1 MYLLV
6 LQFFLI
12 FAIAILAISIVV
24 INKKMK
30 GHSDPQRYAL
40 KVIGFGSLDAFL
52 PMALWGL
59 IEIIEPHSGYGMIQ
73 HIIGFLFM
81 GIGACIIAK
90 GFYILYKLNK
100 DNANIR
106 KSGFV
111 LAIIGSILCCYHSFQ
126 IVFLDYFSG
135 ADIQF
140 VFILFAITSVIMALA
155 CFKLSRYYTRF
166 RGAGVA
172 FSILFVIFLMVTFG
186 SFYKKSSVYEYNELL
201 RLILDLIYSDSGTV
215 AFIIVLLTMIVLCLR
230 IAWAKPKA
238 IIANAPTKLS
248 SGHNVD
254 EKSTEHSGNT
264 TDDILQKMMGYDD
277 AKLRKIVDKPDFHCK
292 EVVEKAHE
300 LLARREAWEKIK
312 DLPDAELLE
321 MTMADKGLYELNI
334 VEAASMELYQRES
347 QLLREQFKAL
357 TPDTVA
363 AIASGSAPA
372 PEGIRL
378 SANRYLNGNQK

>member
-1 MYLLV
+1 MTSSSMYLLV
-6 LQFFLI
+6 ILLI

-52 PMALWGL
+52 PMALWSF
-59 IEIIEPHSGYGMIQ
+59 IEKIELHSGNGMIQ

-81 GIGACIIAK
+81 GIGACIMAK

-106 KSGFV
+106 KSGFM
-111 LAIIGSILCCYHSFQ
+111 LAIIGSMLCCYHSFQ

-135 ADIQF
+135 ADILLD
-140 VFILFAITSVIMALA
+140 FILFAITSVIMALA

-172 FSILFVIFLMVTFG
+172 FSIMSFIFLIMPFAE
-186 SFYKKSSVYEYNELL
+186 SYVYEYNELL
-201 RLILDLIYSDSGTV
+201 SLILDCIYGAGLGV
-215 AFIIVLLTMIVLCLR
+215 FIVLLTMIVLCLR

-363 AIASGSAPA
+363 AIASGTAPA

-378 SANRYLNGNQK
+378 AANRYLNGNQK

>member
-6 LQFFLI
+6 ILLI
-12 FAIAILAISIVV
+12 FAIAILALSIVV

-30 GHSDPQRYAL
+30 EHSDPQRYAL

-52 PMALWGL
+52 PMALWSF
-59 IEIIEPHSGYGMIQ
+59 IENIEPNSGYGMIQ

-81 GIGACIIAK
+81 GIGACIMAK

-106 KSGFV
+106 KSGFM
-111 LAIIGSILCCYHSFQ
+111 LAIIGSMLCCYHSFQ

-135 ADIQF
+135 ADIQAD
-140 VFILFAITSVIMALA
+140 FILFAITSVVMALA

-172 FSILFVIFLMVTFG
+172 FSILFVIFLMMTFG
-186 SFYKKSSVYEYNELL
+186 FNKEYYNELL
-201 RLILDLIYSDSGTV
+201 SLILDYIYGAGIG
-215 AFIIVLLTMIVLCLR
+215 AFIVLLTMIVLCLR

-363 AIASGSAPA
+363 AIASGTAPA

>member
-6 LQFFLI
+6 ILLI
-12 FAIAILAISIVV
+12 FAIAILALSIVV

-40 KVIGFGSLDAFL
+40 KVIGFGALDAFW
-52 PMALWGL
+52 PMALWIF

-81 GIGACIIAK
+81 GIGACIMAK

-106 KSGFV
+106 KSGFM
-111 LAIIGSILCCYHSFQ
+111 LAIIGSMLCCYHSFQ

-135 ADIQF
+135 ADIQLD
-140 VFILFAITSVIMALA
+140 VILFAITSVIMALA

-172 FSILFVIFLMVTFG
+172 FSILFVIFLMMTFG
-186 SFYKKSSVYEYNELL
+186 FNKEYYNELL
-201 RLILDLIYSDSGTV
+201 SLILDLIYDYGGDYGIG
-215 AFIIVLLTMIVLCLR
+215 AFIVLLTMIVLCLR

-347 QLLREQFKAL
+347 LLLREQFKAL
-357 TPDTVA
+357 TPDILS
-363 AIASGSAPA
+363 AIANGTAPA

-378 SANRYLNGNQK
+378 AAKKFLSK

>member
-6 LQFFLI
+6 ILLI
-12 FAIAILAISIVV
+12 FAIAILALSIVV

-40 KVIGFGSLDAFL
+40 KVIGFGALDAFW
-52 PMALWGL
+52 PMALWSF
-59 IEIIEPHSGYGMIQ
+59 IEIIEPHSRYGMIQ

-81 GIGACIIAK
+81 GIGACIMAK

-100 DNANIR
+100 DSANIR
-106 KSGFV
+106 KSGFM
-111 LAIIGSILCCYHSFQ
+111 LAIIGSMLCCYHSFQ

-135 ADIQF
+135 ADILLDF
-140 VFILFAITSVIMALA
+140 VLFATTSVIMALA

-172 FSILFVIFLMVTFG
+172 FSILSFIFLMMPFAE
-186 SFYKKSSVYEYNELL
+186 SYVYEYNELL
-201 RLILDLIYSDSGTV
+201 SLILDCIYGAGLGV
-215 AFIIVLLTMIVLCLR
+215 FIVLLTMIVLCLR

-363 AIASGSAPA
+363 AIASGTAPA

-378 SANRYLNGNQK
+378 AAKKFLSK

>member
-6 LQFFLI
+6 ILLI

-52 PMALWGL
+52 PMALWSF
-59 IEIIEPHSGYGMIQ
+59 IEKIELHSGNGMIQ

-81 GIGACIIAK
+81 GIGACIMAK

-106 KSGFV
+106 KSGFM
-111 LAIIGSILCCYHSFQ
+111 LAIIGSMLCCYHSFQ

-135 ADIQF
+135 ADILLD
-140 VFILFAITSVIMALA
+140 FILFAITSVIMALA

-172 FSILFVIFLMVTFG
+172 FSIMSFIFLIMPFAE
-186 SFYKKSSVYEYNELL
+186 SYVYEYNELL
-201 RLILDLIYSDSGTV
+201 SLILDCIYGAGLGVS
-215 AFIIVLLTMIVLCLR
+215 IVLLTMIVLCLR

-277 AKLRKIVDKPDFHCK
+277 AKLRKIVDHPDFHSPVVVDK
-292 EVVEKAHE
+292 AREV
-300 LLARREAWEKIK
+300 LARREAWEKIK
-312 DLPDAELLE
+312 DLDDAELLE

-363 AIASGSAPA
+363 AIASGTAPA

>member
-6 LQFFLI
+6 ILLI
-12 FAIAILAISIVV
+12 FAIAILALSIVV

-30 GHSDPQRYAL
+30 EHSDPQRYAL

-52 PMALWGL
+52 PMALWSF
-59 IEIIEPHSGYGMIQ
+59 IEIIEPYSGYGMIQ

-81 GIGACIIAK
+81 GIGACIMAK

-106 KSGFV
+106 KSGFM

-135 ADIQF
+135 ADIQLD
-140 VFILFAITSVIMALA
+140 FILFAITSVIMALA

-172 FSILFVIFLMVTFG
+172 FSILFVIFLMMTFG
-186 SFYKKSSVYEYNELL
+186 FDKESYNELL
-201 RLILDLIYSDSGTV
+201 SLMLDLIYDYGV
-215 AFIIVLLTMIVLCLR
+215 KYGIGAFIVLLTMIVLCLR

-277 AKLRKIVDKPDFHCK
+277 AKLRKIVDHPDFHSPVVVDK
-292 EVVEKAHE
+292 AREV
-300 LLARREAWEKIK
+300 LARREAWEKIK
-312 DLPDAELLE
+312 DLDDAELLE

-363 AIASGSAPA
+363 AIASGTAPA